1 MQLCISNLSWH
12 KKELPKVI
20 KLLKKKKINFLEY
33 STYNLKNQFSRNN
46 SIKDIKNFWQNN
58 SIYLYSMQSI
68 LFKKK
73 NAFIFGNRKQQN
85 IFYDE
90 ITKKIKLANFLN
102 TKVIVFGSPKNKK
115 MFGKNNKECHKLMI
129 KFLKKVSLLCKK
141 YKIVFCLEANP
152 KIYQTEYLT
161 ETNQALNIIKK
172 VNSRFIRLNL
182 DLGTIISN
190 KENLD
195 FIVKNHLKLV
205 GHVQISSPYLINLSR
220 YKKHIKQLIYCLKK
234 YNYRKIISIEM
245 LAQKRNNLEDLNK
258 ILNIIE
264 L

>member
-12 KKELPKVI
+12 KKELPNVI

-33 STYNLKNQFSRNN
+33 SAYNLNNQFSKNN
-46 SIKDIKNFWQNN
+46 NIKDIKNFWENN

-73 NAFIFGNRKQQN
+73 NAFIFGNRKQQK

-115 MFGKNNKECHKLMI
+115 MFGKNNKECQILMI
-129 KFLKKVSLLCKK
+129 KFLKKISSLCKK

-161 ETNQALNIIKK
+161 ETKQALNIIKR

-205 GHVQISSPYLINLSR
+205 GHVQISSPYLINLSK
-220 YKKHIKQLIYCLKK
+220 YKNQIKKLIYYLKK

-245 LAQKRNNLEDLNK
+245 LAQKKNNIEDLKK

-264 L
+264 V

>member
-1 MQLCISNLSWH
+1 
-12 KKELPKVI
+12 
-20 KLLKKKKINFLEY
+20 
-33 STYNLKNQFSRNN
+33 
-46 SIKDIKNFWQNN
+46 
-58 SIYLYSMQSI
+58 
-68 LFKKK
+68 
-73 NAFIFGNRKQQN
+73 
-85 IFYDE
+85 
-90 ITKKIKLANFLN
+90 
-102 TKVIVFGSPKNKK
+102 